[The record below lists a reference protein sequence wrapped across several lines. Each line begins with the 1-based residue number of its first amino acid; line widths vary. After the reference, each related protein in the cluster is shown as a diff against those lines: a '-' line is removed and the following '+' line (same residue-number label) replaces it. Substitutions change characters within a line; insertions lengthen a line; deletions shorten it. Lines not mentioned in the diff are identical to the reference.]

1 MTSTSV
7 SIVDVSGSQEAV
19 AGVNMA
25 AEEAII
31 GYAAA
36 GAILDDSRRL
46 AALVHLFPDPSRR
59 PFNSRTL
66 AATEPTGNELFG
78 GAVIEAT
85 IPLEL
90 MQRDPESVRYVA
102 QFHYVLAAMF
112 VRSDMRHRGVG
123 DALLD
128 AASFEVIKAGGRY
141 LEGFV
146 DERNESVGFYRSSG
160 ATVLSRNQ
168 PLPARPPTNVP
179 TTHPHGLN
187 GNWFYIDGW
196 AKHHQRMECAR
207 CETHPR
213 LRFHPDD
220 GGYLS
225 CPNCGTGE
233 AGRSPK
239 AGTTEGF

>member
-1 MTSTSV
+1 MTSTTV
-7 SIVDVSGSQEAV
+7 HIVDVSSSPKAV
-19 AGVNMA
+19 AIVNRA

-31 GYAAA
+31 GYAAI
-36 GAILDDSRRL
+36 GATRGDSRRL
-46 AALVHLFPDPSRR
+46 AAITQLFPDPSQR

-66 AATEPTGNELFG
+66 AATEPTGNELVG

-85 IPLEL
+85 IPLDL

-102 QFHYVLAAMF
+102 RFHYVLAAMF
-112 VRSDMRHRGVG
+112 VRPDMRHRGVG

-128 AASFEVIKAGGRY
+128 AASCAVVEAGGRY
-141 LEGFV
+141 LDGFV
-146 DERNESVGFYRSSG
+146 DQRNKAVGFYRSSG
-160 ATVLSRNQ
+160 ATVLGRNQ
-168 PLPARPPTNVP
+168 PLPARPPANVP
-179 TTHPHGLN
+179 TIHPRGVN

-196 AKHHQRMECAR
+196 AKHHQMMECAR

-233 AGRSPK
+233 AG
-239 AGTTEGF
+239 